1 MMVVVVDVDLV
12 PFPFPIA
19 AAVEVIRGHYPV
31 GIVVQDD
38 AARAVIDSASD
49 EDAAHVLVAA
59 EGISAARTDALVVIV
74 PIAMVLAD
82 LVLLPPFVLAV
93 VVALVVA
100 VLVPSFMLA
109 IVVMVVTAVIA
120 MLIAVLERN
129 SQGQSASQKRQ
140 PRAPKNHPA
149 QLAFVPQIADELQ
162 AKLWH

>member
-1 MMVVVVDVDLV
+1 MVVVVDIDLV

-59 EGISAARTDALVVIV
+59 EGISAARTDAFVVIV

-82 LVLLPPFVLAV
+82 LVLLPTFVLAV
-93 VVALVVA
+93 IVTVFIAALVLAPAFVLAIIVMLVA
-100 VLVPSFMLA
+100 V
-109 IVVMVVTAVIA
+109 A
-120 MLIAVLERN
+120 MLIAVLGRSVE
-129 SQGQSASQKRQ
+129 GQSAGQ
-140 PRAPKNHPA
+140 RA
-149 QLAFVPQIADELQ
+149 QRCPQN
-162 AKLWH
+162 